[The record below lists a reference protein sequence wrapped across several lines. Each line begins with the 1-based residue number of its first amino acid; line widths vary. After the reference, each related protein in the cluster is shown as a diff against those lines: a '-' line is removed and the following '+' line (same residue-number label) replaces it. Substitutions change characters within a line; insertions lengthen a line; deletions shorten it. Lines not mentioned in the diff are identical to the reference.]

1 MTTAVYAGSFDPL
14 TNGHIEIVERASR
27 LFDRVYVV
35 IMVNQ
40 AKRTVFSVDERLG
53 HLKHVFANNPA
64 VSVAHSE
71 GLAVDFARA
80 VKADSFVRG
89 VRNTTDYNYEW
100 PIATMNAELAP
111 EIETVF
117 LMARPQHE
125 VISSSIVK
133 EIARYGRSIEPFV
146 PAFIASELALKLG
159 QE

>member
-1 MTTAVYAGSFDPL
+1 MSTAVYAGSFDPL
-14 TNGHIEIVERASR
+14 TNGHLEIVERASR
-27 LFDRVYVV
+27 LFDCVYVV

-40 AKRTVFSVDERLG
+40 AKQTLFSLDERLN
-53 HLKHVFANNPA
+53 HLTQAFANDT
-64 VSVAHSE
+64 SVIVTHSE
-71 GLAVDFARA
+71 GLAVDFART

-89 VRNTTDYNYEW
+89 IRNTTDYNYEW

-133 EIARYGRSIEPFV
+133 EIARYGRSVQQFV
-146 PAFIASELALKLG
+146 PDFVAIDVAQKFG
-159 QE
+159 QG